1 MNSQLFSDEPRQFGQ
16 HVPGPLPPR
25 LFLPCSHPPMELE
38 VAVTAPQEPPTS
50 GPVFFSVT
58 VCLRVDFGVC
68 HWSVVRRYSEFDA
81 LKTALQ
87 QQGLVLTVELP
98 RKFPPPGYN
107 IAALNKRRWQ
117 VSNLATLL
125 LPSCSLLRSPA
136 SAFRHNECELSLVK
150 VPWALRSGLR
160 PF

>member
-1 MNSQLFSDEPRQFGQ
+1 MS
-16 HVPGPLPPR
+16 
-25 LFLPCSHPPMELE
+25 
-38 VAVTAPQEPPTS
+38 APQEPPKS

-58 VCLRVDFGVC
+58 VCLRAGQ
-68 HWSVVRRYSEFDA
+68 WSVLRRYSEFDA

-87 QQGLVLTVELP
+87 QQEVVLTVELP
-98 RKFPPPGYN
+98 GKLPPPGYD
-107 IAALNKRRWQ
+107 IAALNKRRRQ
-117 VSNLATLL
+117 VSNPATLP

-150 VPWALRSGLR
+150 VPWALRNGLR

>member
-1 MNSQLFSDEPRQFGQ
+1 M
-16 HVPGPLPPR
+16 
-25 LFLPCSHPPMELE
+25 
-38 VAVTAPQEPPTS
+38 TAPQEPPKS

-58 VCLRVDFGVC
+58 VCLRAGQ

-87 QQGLVLTVELP
+87 QQGVVLPVELP
-98 RKFPPPGYN
+98 GKLPPPGYN
-107 IAALNKRRWQ
+107 IAALNKRRRQ

-150 VPWALRSGLR
+150 VPWALRNGLR